1 VAVNAK
7 KKSIEEIIRELPPDL
22 RQQVEEF
29 VQTLIAK
36 QKRKTGVKLRMD
48 WAGGLREFR
57 DQYTA
62 LELQKKALEWRDD

>member
-1 VAVNAK
+1 MAVNAK